1 MKSITVAAGVA
12 AVLSVSACATN
23 PRMSADFT
31 APEPPARIVVFDPEV
46 EYGLLTFGGL
56 METRADWSET
66 AERELLA
73 ALETRIE
80 DMGHELVML
89 SPEENGAFNQMTLLH
104 AAVAGSATTHGA
116 GAVGPLVLPT
126 KAEGWDWT
134 LGPGAAAVAQAHDGD
149 LGLFLFSR
157 GAFASGSRIATSI
170 LLGAAAGGAYVPTGA
185 QRATIASLVDLHTG
199 DIVWMGVATM
209 GDPRSP
215 GGAEALI
222 NQAFSDAPLGQD

>member
-1 MKSITVAAGVA
+1 MKSIMIAAGLAA
-12 AVLSVSACATN
+12 AVCLSACATN

-31 APEPPARIVVFDPEV
+31 APEAPARIIVFDPEV

-56 METRADWSET
+56 IEPRADWSET

-73 ALETRIE
+73 ALEAKIE
-80 DMGHELVML
+80 TMGHELVLL
-89 SPEENGAFNQMTLLH
+89 SPQENEALNQVTLLH
-104 AAVAGSATTHGA
+104 TAVASSATAHGA
-116 GAVGPLVLPT
+116 GAVGPMVLPT

-134 LGPGAAAVAQAHDGD
+134 LGSGAAQAAAEHEGD

-157 GAFASGSRIATSI
+157 GSFASGSRIATSI
-170 LLGAAAGGAYVPTGA
+170 LIGAAAGGAYVPTGA
-185 QRATIASLVDLHTG
+185 QRATIASLVDLRTG
-199 DIVWMGVATM
+199 DIVWMGVAPM

-215 GGAEALI
+215 GGAEAII

>member
-1 MKSITVAAGVA
+1 MKTKIIAAGLAA
-12 AVLSVSACATN
+12 AVCLSACATN

-31 APEPPARIVVFDPEV
+31 PPETPARIVVFDPEV

-56 METRADWSET
+56 MEARADWSET

-73 ALETRIE
+73 ALETKIE
-80 DMGHELVML
+80 SMGHELVLL
-89 SPEENGAFNQMTLLH
+89 SPEENEALNQMALLH
-104 AAVAGSATTHGA
+104 TAVASSATTHGA

-134 LGPGAAAVAQAHDGD
+134 LGPGAAEVAEAYDGD

-157 GAFASGSRIATSI
+157 GSFASGSRIATSI
-170 LLGAAAGGAYVPTGA
+170 LVGAAAGGAYVPTGA
-185 QRATIASLVDLHTG
+185 QRATIASLVDLKTG
-199 DIVWMGVATM
+199 DIVWMGVAPM

-215 GGAEALI
+215 GGAESVI
-222 NQAFSDAPLGQD
+222 NQAFSDAPLGQE